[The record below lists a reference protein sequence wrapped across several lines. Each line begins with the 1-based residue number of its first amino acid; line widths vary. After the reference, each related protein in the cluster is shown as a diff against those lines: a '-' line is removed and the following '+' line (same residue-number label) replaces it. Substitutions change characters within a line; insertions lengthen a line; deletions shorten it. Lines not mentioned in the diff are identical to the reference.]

1 MKIIYIVYTVIKI
14 VKSKEFFFF
23 FYDYNVFVLY
33 LKFFF
38 GILVKFFNFVNKL
51 FLRKKYNKL

>member
-1 MKIIYIVYTVIKI
+1 MVIKI